1 MKRKFLLLFICLLS
15 LLSCSQKKLP
25 HYPATDDGITR
36 MHLDSAAIYTKK
48 HDLHKAMYQL
58 KAAEKRL
65 FNVTQDSLKFLTY
78 YHIAQINAQDGA
90 YKIALEYLKH
100 AARNANDVKRSH
112 RMTDIYIEKAF
123 IYNQMGNRDSALNS
137 LQRVEKYKPRIRKDQ
152 EKRIEEMRQHIKRH
166 QIVAISPGK
175 DVEIV
180 QLQDLYEVAL
190 AQRKAVELKLYIAY
204 LLLTLILVSIG
215 ITIWFRRRMR
225 QQLQFYRLQQQ
236 ETEHNIQLTLRRK
249 DATID
254 EMKAEIDSKLDE
266 LNQLRYSI
274 KAHNKNI
281 KTSDSIEQ
289 VKLGIDTLYT
299 ILKGGNLSQM
309 GKREQQALNMI
320 MPNYDYELSYILNNP
335 RFALTPKEC
344 FYYIMEHYGIEDELK
359 AQAFCCT
366 AQAIRSIKSRINH
379 CIKNLAAYSPICL

>member
-1 MKRKFLLLFICLLS
+1 MKRKFLLLFISLLS

-123 IYNQMGNRDSALNS
+123 IYNQMGKRDSALNS

-175 DVEIV
+175 DIEIV

-225 QQLQFYRLQQQ
+225 QQLQFYRQQQQ

-289 VKLGIDTLYT
+289 IKLGIDTLYT

-366 AQAIRSIKSRINH
+366 AQAIRSIKSRLKKKLEQN
-379 CIKNLAAYSPICL
+379 

>member
-123 IYNQMGNRDSALNS
+123 IYNQMGKRDSALNS

-152 EKRIEEMRQHIKRH
+152 EKQIEEMRQHIKRH

-175 DVEIV
+175 DIEIV

-225 QQLQFYRLQQQ
+225 QQLQFYRQQQQ

-289 VKLGIDTLYT
+289 IKLGIDSLYT

-344 FYYIMEHYGIEDELK
+344 FYYIMEHYGIEDDLK

-366 AQAIRSIKSRINH
+366 AQAIRSIKSRLKKKLEQN
-379 CIKNLAAYSPICL
+379 

>member
-1 MKRKFLLLFICLLS
+1 MKKRFLLWFISLLS
-15 LLSCSQKKLP
+15 LLSCSQRKLP
-25 HYPATDDGITR
+25 HYPATDDGITQMR
-36 MHLDSAAIYTKK
+36 LDSATIYTKR

-65 FNVTQDSLKFLTY
+65 FNVTEDSLKFLTY
-78 YHIAQINAQDGA
+78 YRIAQINAQNGA
-90 YKIALEYLKH
+90 YKLALDYLKH
-100 AARNANDVKRSH
+100 AARHANDVKRSH
-112 RMTDIYIEKAF
+112 RMADIDIEKAF
-123 IYNQMGNRDSALNS
+123 VYNQMGKRDSALNS
-137 LQRVEKYKPRIRKDQ
+137 LLKAEKYKPRIRKDQ
-152 EKRIEEMRQHIKRH
+152 EKRIEEMRQHIKKH

-190 AQRKAVELKLYIAY
+190 AQRKALELKLYIAY
-204 LLLTLILVSIG
+204 LLLALILVSIG

-249 DATID
+249 NATID
-254 EMKAEIDSKLDE
+254 EMKAEIDNKLDE
-266 LNQLRYSI
+266 LNQLRDSI

-289 VKLGIDTLYT
+289 IKLGIDTLYT

-344 FYYIMEHYGIEDELK
+344 FYYVMEHYGIEDELK

-366 AQAIRSIKSRINH
+366 SQAIRSIKSRLRKKLEQN
-379 CIKNLAAYSPICL
+379 

>member
-65 FNVTQDSLKFLTY
+65 FNVTEDSLKFLTY

-100 AARNANDVKRSH
+100 AARNTNDVKRSH

-175 DVEIV
+175 DIEIV

-225 QQLQFYRLQQQ
+225 QQLQFYRQQQQ

-289 VKLGIDTLYT
+289 IKLGIDSLYT

-344 FYYIMEHYGIEDELK
+344 FYYIMEHYGIEDDLK

-366 AQAIRSIKSRINH
+366 AQAIRSIKSRLKKKLEQN
-379 CIKNLAAYSPICL
+379 

>member
-1 MKRKFLLLFICLLS
+1 MKKRFLLWFISLLS
-15 LLSCSQKKLP
+15 LLSCSQRKLP
-25 HYPATDDGITR
+25 HYPATDDGITQMR
-36 MHLDSAAIYTKK
+36 LDSAAIYTKR

-65 FNVTQDSLKFLTY
+65 FNVTEDSLKFLTY
-78 YHIAQINAQDGA
+78 YRIAQINAQDGA
-90 YKIALEYLKH
+90 YKLALDYLKH
-100 AARNANDVKRSH
+100 AARHANDVKRSH
-112 RMTDIYIEKAF
+112 RMADIDIEKAF
-123 IYNQMGNRDSALNS
+123 VYNQMGKRDSALNC
-137 LQRVEKYKPRIRKDQ
+137 LLKAEKYKPRIRKDQ
-152 EKRIEEMRQHIKRH
+152 EKRIEEMRQRIKKH

-190 AQRKAVELKLYIAY
+190 AQRKALELKLYIAY
-204 LLLTLILVSIG
+204 LLLALILVSIG

-225 QQLQFYRLQQQ
+225 QQLRFYRLQQQ

-254 EMKAEIDSKLDE
+254 EMKAEIDNKLDE
-266 LNQLRYSI
+266 LNQLRDSI
-274 KAHNKNI
+274 KAHSKNI

-289 VKLGIDTLYT
+289 IKLGIDTLYT

-344 FYYIMEHYGIEDELK
+344 FYYVMEHYGIEDELK

-366 AQAIRSIKSRINH
+366 SQAIRSIKSRLR
-379 CIKNLAAYSPICL
+379 KKLEQG

>member
-1 MKRKFLLLFICLLS
+1 MKKRFLLWFISLLS
-15 LLSCSQKKLP
+15 LLSCSQRKLP
-25 HYPATDDGITR
+25 HYPATDDGITQMR
-36 MHLDSAAIYTKK
+36 LDSAAIYTKR

-65 FNVTQDSLKFLTY
+65 FNVTEDSLKFLTY
-78 YHIAQINAQDGA
+78 YRIAQINAQDGA
-90 YKIALEYLKH
+90 YKLALDYLKH
-100 AARNANDVKRSH
+100 AARHANDVKQSH
-112 RMTDIYIEKAF
+112 RMADIDIEKAF
-123 IYNQMGNRDSALNS
+123 VYNQMGKRDSALNS
-137 LQRVEKYKPRIRKDQ
+137 LLKAEKYKPRIRKDQ
-152 EKRIEEMRQHIKRH
+152 EKRIEEMRQHIKKH

-190 AQRKAVELKLYIAY
+190 AQRKALKLKLYITY
-204 LLLTLILVSIG
+204 LLLALILVSIG
-215 ITIWFRRRMR
+215 ITIWFRRRIR

-266 LNQLRYSI
+266 LNQLRDSI
-274 KAHNKNI
+274 KAHSKNI

-289 VKLGIDTLYT
+289 IKLGIDTLHT

-309 GKREQQALNMI
+309 GKREQQALNII

-344 FYYIMEHYGIEDELK
+344 FYYVMEHYEIEDELK

-366 AQAIRSIKSRINH
+366 SQAIRSIKSRLRKKLEQN
-379 CIKNLAAYSPICL
+379 

>member
-65 FNVTQDSLKFLTY
+65 FNVTEDSLKFLTY

-123 IYNQMGNRDSALNS
+123 IYNQMGKRDSALNS

-166 QIVAISPGK
+166 QVVAISPGK
-175 DVEIV
+175 DIEIV

-225 QQLQFYRLQQQ
+225 QQLQFYRQQQQ

-274 KAHNKNI
+274 KSHNKNI

-289 VKLGIDTLYT
+289 IKLGIDTLYT

-344 FYYIMEHYGIEDELK
+344 FYYIMEHYGIEDDLK

-366 AQAIRSIKSRINH
+366 AQAIRSIKSRLKKKLEQN
-379 CIKNLAAYSPICL
+379 

>member
-1 MKRKFLLLFICLLS
+1 MKKRFLLWFISLLS
-15 LLSCSQKKLP
+15 LLSCSQRKLP
-25 HYPATDDGITR
+25 HYPATDDGITQMR
-36 MHLDSAAIYTKK
+36 LDSATIYTKR

-65 FNVTQDSLKFLTY
+65 FNVTEDSLKFLTY
-78 YHIAQINAQDGA
+78 YRIAQINAQDGA
-90 YKIALEYLKH
+90 YKLALDYLKH
-100 AARNANDVKRSH
+100 AARHANDVKQSH
-112 RMTDIYIEKAF
+112 RMADIDIEKAF
-123 IYNQMGNRDSALNS
+123 VYNQMGKRDSALNS
-137 LQRVEKYKPRIRKDQ
+137 LLKAEKYKPRIRKDQ
-152 EKRIEEMRQHIKRH
+152 EKRIEEMRQHIKKH

-190 AQRKAVELKLYIAY
+190 AQRKALELKLYIAY
-204 LLLTLILVSIG
+204 LLLALILVSIG

-266 LNQLRYSI
+266 LNQLRDSI
-274 KAHNKNI
+274 KAHSKNI

-289 VKLGIDTLYT
+289 IKLGIDTLHT

-344 FYYIMEHYGIEDELK
+344 FYYVMEHYGIEDELK

-366 AQAIRSIKSRINH
+366 SQAIRSIKSRLRKKLEQN
-379 CIKNLAAYSPICL
+379 

>member
-123 IYNQMGNRDSALNS
+123 IYNQMGKRDSALNS

-152 EKRIEEMRQHIKRH
+152 EKRIEEMLQHIKRH

-225 QQLQFYRLQQQ
+225 QQLQFYRQQQQ

-249 DATID
+249 EATID

-289 VKLGIDTLYT
+289 IKLGIDTLYT

-366 AQAIRSIKSRINH
+366 AQAIRSIKSRLKKKLEQN
-379 CIKNLAAYSPICL
+379 

>member
-65 FNVTQDSLKFLTY
+65 FNVTEDSLKFLTY

-100 AARNANDVKRSH
+100 AARNTNDVKRSH

-123 IYNQMGNRDSALNS
+123 IYNQMGKRDSALNS
-137 LQRVEKYKPRIRKDQ
+137 LQRVEKYRPRIRKDQ

-175 DVEIV
+175 DIEIV

-225 QQLQFYRLQQQ
+225 QQLQFYRQQQQ

-289 VKLGIDTLYT
+289 IKLGIDTLYT

-344 FYYIMEHYGIEDELK
+344 FYYIMEHYGIEDDLK

-366 AQAIRSIKSRINH
+366 AQAIRSIKSRLKKKLEQN
-379 CIKNLAAYSPICL
+379 

>member
-1 MKRKFLLLFICLLS
+1 MKKRVLLWFISLLS

-65 FNVTQDSLKFLTY
+65 FNVTEDSLKFLTY

-123 IYNQMGNRDSALNS
+123 IYNQMGKRDSALNS

-175 DVEIV
+175 DIEIV

-225 QQLQFYRLQQQ
+225 QQLQFYRQQQQ

-289 VKLGIDTLYT
+289 IKLGIDTLYT

-344 FYYIMEHYGIEDELK
+344 FYYIMEHYGIEDDLK

-366 AQAIRSIKSRINH
+366 AQAIRSIKSRLKKKLEQN
-379 CIKNLAAYSPICL
+379 

>member
-1 MKRKFLLLFICLLS
+1 MKRKFLLLFISLLS

-225 QQLQFYRLQQQ
+225 QQLQFYRQQQQ

-289 VKLGIDTLYT
+289 IKLGIDTLYT

-366 AQAIRSIKSRINH
+366 AQAIRSIKSRLKKKLEQN
-379 CIKNLAAYSPICL
+379 

>member
-1 MKRKFLLLFICLLS
+1 MKKRFLLWFISLLS
-15 LLSCSQKKLP
+15 LLSCSQRKLP
-25 HYPATDDGITR
+25 HYPATDDGITQMR
-36 MHLDSAAIYTKK
+36 LDSATIYTKR

-65 FNVTQDSLKFLTY
+65 FNVTEDSLKFLTY
-78 YHIAQINAQDGA
+78 YRIAQINAQDGA
-90 YKIALEYLKH
+90 YKLALDYLKH
-100 AARNANDVKRSH
+100 AARHANDVKQSH
-112 RMTDIYIEKAF
+112 RMADIDIEKAF
-123 IYNQMGNRDSALNS
+123 VYNQMGKRDSALNS
-137 LQRVEKYKPRIRKDQ
+137 LLKAEKYKPRIRKDQ
-152 EKRIEEMRQHIKRH
+152 EKRIEEMRQHIKKH

-190 AQRKAVELKLYIAY
+190 AQRKALELKLYIAY
-204 LLLTLILVSIG
+204 LLLALILVSIG

-289 VKLGIDTLYT
+289 IKLGIDTLYT

-366 AQAIRSIKSRINH
+366 AQAIRSIKSRLKKKLEQN
-379 CIKNLAAYSPICL
+379 

>member
-1 MKRKFLLLFICLLS
+1 MKKRFLLWFISLLS
-15 LLSCSQKKLP
+15 LLSCSQRKLP
-25 HYPATDDGITR
+25 HYPATDDGITQMR
-36 MHLDSAAIYTKK
+36 LDSATIYTKR

-65 FNVTQDSLKFLTY
+65 FNVTEDSLKFLTY
-78 YHIAQINAQDGA
+78 YRIAQINAQDGA
-90 YKIALEYLKH
+90 YKLALDYLKH
-100 AARNANDVKRSH
+100 AARHANDVKRSH
-112 RMTDIYIEKAF
+112 RMADIDIEKAF
-123 IYNQMGNRDSALNS
+123 VYNQMGKRDSALNS
-137 LQRVEKYKPRIRKDQ
+137 LLKAEKYKPRIRKDQ
-152 EKRIEEMRQHIKRH
+152 EKRIEEMRQHIKKH

-190 AQRKAVELKLYIAY
+190 AQRKALELKLYIAY
-204 LLLTLILVSIG
+204 LLLALILVSIG

-225 QQLQFYRLQQQ
+225 QQLRFYRLQQQ

-254 EMKAEIDSKLDE
+254 EMKAEIDNKLDE
-266 LNQLRYSI
+266 LNQLRDSI
-274 KAHNKNI
+274 KAHSKNI

-289 VKLGIDTLYT
+289 IKLGIDTLHT

-309 GKREQQALNMI
+309 GKREQQALNII

-344 FYYIMEHYGIEDELK
+344 FYYVMEHYEIEDELK

-366 AQAIRSIKSRINH
+366 SQAIRSIKSRLRKKLEQN
-379 CIKNLAAYSPICL
+379 

>member
-1 MKRKFLLLFICLLS
+1 MKKRFLLWFISLLS
-15 LLSCSQKKLP
+15 LLSCSQRKLP
-25 HYPATDDGITR
+25 HYPATDDGITQMR
-36 MHLDSAAIYTKK
+36 LDSATIYTKR

-65 FNVTQDSLKFLTY
+65 FNVTEDSLKFLTY
-78 YHIAQINAQDGA
+78 YRIAQINAQDGA
-90 YKIALEYLKH
+90 YKLALDYLKH
-100 AARNANDVKRSH
+100 AARHANDVKRSH
-112 RMTDIYIEKAF
+112 RMADIDIEKAF
-123 IYNQMGNRDSALNS
+123 VYNQMGKRDSALNS
-137 LQRVEKYKPRIRKDQ
+137 LLKAEKYKPRIRKDQ
-152 EKRIEEMRQHIKRH
+152 EKRIEEMRQHIKKH

-190 AQRKAVELKLYIAY
+190 AQRKALELKLYIAY
-204 LLLTLILVSIG
+204 LLLALILVSIG

-254 EMKAEIDSKLDE
+254 EMKAEIDNKLDE
-266 LNQLRYSI
+266 LNQLRDSI

-289 VKLGIDTLYT
+289 IKLGIDTLYT

-344 FYYIMEHYGIEDELK
+344 FYYVMEHYEIEDELK

-366 AQAIRSIKSRINH
+366 SQAIRSIKSRLRKKLEQN
-379 CIKNLAAYSPICL
+379 

>member
-1 MKRKFLLLFICLLS
+1 MKKRFLLWFINLLS
-15 LLSCSQKKLP
+15 LLSCSQRKLP
-25 HYPATDDGITR
+25 HYPATDDGITQMR
-36 MHLDSAAIYTKK
+36 LDSAAIYTKR

-65 FNVTQDSLKFLTY
+65 FNVTEDSLKFLTY
-78 YHIAQINAQDGA
+78 YRIAQINAQDGA
-90 YKIALEYLKH
+90 YKLALDYLKH
-100 AARNANDVKRSH
+100 AARHANDVKRSH
-112 RMTDIYIEKAF
+112 RMADIDIEKAF
-123 IYNQMGNRDSALNS
+123 VYNQMGKRDSALNS
-137 LQRVEKYKPRIRKDQ
+137 LLKAEKYKPRIRKDQ
-152 EKRIEEMRQHIKRH
+152 EKRIEEMRQRIKKH

-190 AQRKAVELKLYIAY
+190 AQRKALELKLYIAY
-204 LLLTLILVSIG
+204 LLLALILVSIG

-225 QQLQFYRLQQQ
+225 QQLRFYRLQQQ

-254 EMKAEIDSKLDE
+254 EMKAEIDNKLDE
-266 LNQLRYSI
+266 LNQLRDSI

-289 VKLGIDTLYT
+289 IKLGIDTLYT

-344 FYYIMEHYGIEDELK
+344 FYYVMEHYGIEDELK

-366 AQAIRSIKSRINH
+366 SQAIRSIKSRLRKKLEQN
-379 CIKNLAAYSPICL
+379 

>member
-65 FNVTQDSLKFLTY
+65 FNVTEDSLKFLTY

-100 AARNANDVKRSH
+100 AARNTNDVKRSH

-123 IYNQMGNRDSALNS
+123 IYNQMGKRDSALNS

-175 DVEIV
+175 DIEIV

-225 QQLQFYRLQQQ
+225 QQLQFYRQQQQ

-289 VKLGIDTLYT
+289 IKLGIDTLYI

-309 GKREQQALNMI
+309 GKREQQALNII

-344 FYYIMEHYGIEDELK
+344 FYYIMEHYGIEDDLK

-366 AQAIRSIKSRINH
+366 AQAIRSIKSRLKKKLEQN
-379 CIKNLAAYSPICL
+379 

>member
-123 IYNQMGNRDSALNS
+123 IYNQMGKRDSALNS

-175 DVEIV
+175 DIEIV

-225 QQLQFYRLQQQ
+225 QQLQFYRQQQQ

-289 VKLGIDTLYT
+289 IKLGIDTLYT

-344 FYYIMEHYGIEDELK
+344 FYYIMEHYGIEDDQK

-366 AQAIRSIKSRINH
+366 AQAIRSIKSRLKKKLEQN
-379 CIKNLAAYSPICL
+379 

>member
-1 MKRKFLLLFICLLS
+1 MKKRFLLWFISLLS
-15 LLSCSQKKLP
+15 LLSCSQRKLP
-25 HYPATDDGITR
+25 HYPATDDGITQMR
-36 MHLDSAAIYTKK
+36 LDSAAIYTKR

-65 FNVTQDSLKFLTY
+65 FNVTEDSLKFLTY
-78 YHIAQINAQDGA
+78 YRIAQINAQDGA
-90 YKIALEYLKH
+90 YKLALDYLKH
-100 AARNANDVKRSH
+100 AARHTNDVKRSH
-112 RMTDIYIEKAF
+112 RMADIDIEKAF
-123 IYNQMGNRDSALNS
+123 VYNQMGKRDSALNS
-137 LQRVEKYKPRIRKDQ
+137 LLKAEKYKPRIRKDQ
-152 EKRIEEMRQHIKRH
+152 EKRIKEMRQHIKKH

-190 AQRKAVELKLYIAY
+190 AQRKALELKLYIAY
-204 LLLTLILVSIG
+204 LLLALILVSIG

-254 EMKAEIDSKLDE
+254 EMKAEIDNKLDE
-266 LNQLRYSI
+266 LNQLRDSI
-274 KAHNKNI
+274 KAHSKNI

-289 VKLGIDTLYT
+289 IKLGIDTLYT

-344 FYYIMEHYGIEDELK
+344 FYYVMEHYGIEDELK

-366 AQAIRSIKSRINH
+366 SQAIRSIKSRLR
-379 CIKNLAAYSPICL
+379 KKLEQG

>member
-65 FNVTQDSLKFLTY
+65 FNVTEDSLKFLTY

-123 IYNQMGNRDSALNS
+123 IYNQMGKRDSALNS

-175 DVEIV
+175 DIEIV

-215 ITIWFRRRMR
+215 ITIWFRRRIR

-289 VKLGIDTLYT
+289 IKLGIDTLYT

-344 FYYIMEHYGIEDELK
+344 FYYIMEHYGIEDDQK
-359 AQAFCCT
+359 VQAFCCT
-366 AQAIRSIKSRINH
+366 AQAIRSIKSRLKKKLEQN
-379 CIKNLAAYSPICL
+379 

>member
-1 MKRKFLLLFICLLS
+1 MKKRFLLWFISLLL
-15 LLSCSQKKLP
+15 LLSCSQRKLP
-25 HYPATDDGITR
+25 HYPATDDGITQMR
-36 MHLDSAAIYTKK
+36 LDSAAIYTKR

-65 FNVTQDSLKFLTY
+65 FNVTEDSLKFLTY
-78 YHIAQINAQDGA
+78 YRIAQINAQDGA
-90 YKIALEYLKH
+90 YKLALDYLKH
-100 AARNANDVKRSH
+100 AARHANDVKQSH
-112 RMTDIYIEKAF
+112 RMADIDIEKAF
-123 IYNQMGNRDSALNS
+123 VYNQMGKRDSALNS
-137 LQRVEKYKPRIRKDQ
+137 LLKAEKYKPRIRKDQ
-152 EKRIEEMRQHIKRH
+152 EKRIKEMRQHIKKH

-190 AQRKAVELKLYIAY
+190 AQRKALELKLYIAY
-204 LLLTLILVSIG
+204 LLLALILVSIG

-254 EMKAEIDSKLDE
+254 EMKAEIDNKLNE
-266 LNQLRYSI
+266 LNQLRDSI
-274 KAHNKNI
+274 KAHSKNI

-289 VKLGIDTLYT
+289 IKLGIDTLHT

-309 GKREQQALNMI
+309 GKREQQALNII

-344 FYYIMEHYGIEDELK
+344 FYYVMEHYGIEDELK

-366 AQAIRSIKSRINH
+366 SQAIRSIKSRLRKKLEQN
-379 CIKNLAAYSPICL
+379 

>member
-58 KAAEKRL
+58 KAAEKCL

-175 DVEIV
+175 DIEIV

-225 QQLQFYRLQQQ
+225 QQLQFYRQQQQ

-289 VKLGIDTLYT
+289 IKLGIDTLYT

-366 AQAIRSIKSRINH
+366 AQAIRSIKSRLKKKLEQN
-379 CIKNLAAYSPICL
+379 

>member
-123 IYNQMGNRDSALNS
+123 IYNQMGKRDSALNS

-225 QQLQFYRLQQQ
+225 QQLEFYRQQQQ

-289 VKLGIDTLYT
+289 FKLGIDTLYT

-366 AQAIRSIKSRINH
+366 AQAIRSIKSRLKKKLEQN
-379 CIKNLAAYSPICL
+379 

>member
-100 AARNANDVKRSH
+100 AARNTNDVKRSH

-123 IYNQMGNRDSALNS
+123 IYNQMGKRDSALNS

-152 EKRIEEMRQHIKRH
+152 EKRIEEMRQHIRRH

-175 DVEIV
+175 DIEIV

-225 QQLQFYRLQQQ
+225 QQLQFYRQQQQ

-289 VKLGIDTLYT
+289 IKLGIDTLYT

-344 FYYIMEHYGIEDELK
+344 FYYIMEHYGIEDDLK

-366 AQAIRSIKSRINH
+366 AQAIRSIKSRLKKKLEQN
-379 CIKNLAAYSPICL
+379 

>member
-1 MKRKFLLLFICLLS
+1 MKKRFLLWFISLLS
-15 LLSCSQKKLP
+15 LLSCSQRKLP
-25 HYPATDDGITR
+25 HYPATDDGITQMR
-36 MHLDSAAIYTKK
+36 LDSAAIYTKR

-65 FNVTQDSLKFLTY
+65 FNVTEDSLKFLTY
-78 YHIAQINAQDGA
+78 YRIAQINAQDGA
-90 YKIALEYLKH
+90 YKLALDYLKH
-100 AARNANDVKRSH
+100 AARHANDVKQSH
-112 RMTDIYIEKAF
+112 RMADIDIEKAF
-123 IYNQMGNRDSALNS
+123 VYNQMGKRDSALNS
-137 LQRVEKYKPRIRKDQ
+137 LLKAEKYKPRIRKDQ
-152 EKRIEEMRQHIKRH
+152 EKRIEEMRQHIKKH

-190 AQRKAVELKLYIAY
+190 AQRKALELKLYITY
-204 LLLTLILVSIG
+204 LLLALILVSIG

-249 DATID
+249 NATID

-266 LNQLRYSI
+266 LNQLRDSI
-274 KAHNKNI
+274 KAHSKNI

-289 VKLGIDTLYT
+289 IKLGIDTLHT

-344 FYYIMEHYGIEDELK
+344 FYYVMEHYEIEDELK

-366 AQAIRSIKSRINH
+366 SQAIRSIKSRLRKKLEQN
-379 CIKNLAAYSPICL
+379 

>member
-48 HDLHKAMYQL
+48 HDLHRAMYQL

-100 AARNANDVKRSH
+100 AARNTNDVKRSH

-225 QQLQFYRLQQQ
+225 QQLQFYRQQQQ

-289 VKLGIDTLYT
+289 IKLGIDTLYT

-366 AQAIRSIKSRINH
+366 AQAIRSIKSRLKKKLEQN
-379 CIKNLAAYSPICL
+379 

>member
-123 IYNQMGNRDSALNS
+123 IYNQMGKRDSALNS

-152 EKRIEEMRQHIKRH
+152 EKQIEEMRQHIKRH

-175 DVEIV
+175 DIEIV

-225 QQLQFYRLQQQ
+225 QQLQFYRQQQQ

-289 VKLGIDTLYT
+289 IKLGIDTLYT

-344 FYYIMEHYGIEDELK
+344 FYYIMEHYGIEDDQK

-366 AQAIRSIKSRINH
+366 AQAIRSIKSRLKKKLEQN
-379 CIKNLAAYSPICL
+379 